1 MSIHL
6 RRAVAVVTGA
16 MLAAMLIGPASAAI
30 PRLVPSFEVLSPE
43 VRNSDI
49 AGFKASIFNNDT
61 STVSQLFLIDTG
73 SGGTFDTA
81 TPSQGRCN
89 ATGPLYCVLGQLK
102 PGKTA
107 TVTFTIKAPATGA
120 ALPVSVIFNT
130 TGLGSGGGDN
140 SHGDAWPL
148 TGSAALNASPNF
160 GGRYVANNNLKIVED
175 DQSVNGTT
183 NKQATRAY
191 SPKTGIEVT
200 VADGDQVPGQGTN
213 VYCTDTTCPTFWSE
227 WSHVTVNQG
236 NLIAQGTLYQFQ
248 LTFDGALVP
257 GGVNSGNV
265 KIYHYWTDSTGSHS
279 ELISTACTPNAGI
292 PTNAP
297 CLTPTKLPGNDLQV
311 TIWSFH
317 NGYIRGGY

>member
-148 TGSAALNASPNF
+148 TGSAALNACPNF

-227 WSHVTVNQG
+227 WSHVHREPGQSDRAG
-236 NLIAQGTLYQFQ
+236 NALPVPAHVRRCTGARWRQ
-248 LTFDGALVP
+248 LRKRQD
-257 GGVNSGNV
+257 
-265 KIYHYWTDSTGSHS
+265 
-279 ELISTACTPNAGI
+279 
-292 PTNAP
+292 
-297 CLTPTKLPGNDLQV
+297 LPLLD
-311 TIWSFH
+311 
-317 NGYIRGGY
+317 R

>member
-1 MSIHL
+1 VSSIHL

-30 PRLVPSFEVLSPE
+30 PKLVPSFEVLSPA
-43 VRNSDI
+43 VKNGDI

-81 TPSQGRCN
+81 SPSQGKCN
-89 ATGPLYCVLGQLK
+89 ATGPLYCTLGQLK

-107 TVTFTIKAPATGA
+107 TVIFTLRAPIAGAT
-120 ALPVSVIFNT
+120 LPVSVQFNT

-148 TGSAALNASPNF
+148 AGNATLNASANF
-160 GGRYVANNNLKIVED
+160 GGRYVANGNLKIVED
-175 DQSVNGTT
+175 DQNVNDT
-183 NKQATRAY
+183 NKQSTRAY
-191 SPKTGIEVT
+191 SPTVGVEVT
-200 VADGDQVPGQGTN
+200 VADGDQVPGQGTD
-213 VYCTDTTCPTFWSE
+213 VYCKDTTCPTFWSE

-236 NLIAQGTLYQFQ
+236 QPIAADTLYQFQ
-248 LTFDGALVP
+248 LTFDGSLVP

-265 KIYHYWTDSTGSHS
+265 KIYHSWTDGTGDHS
-279 ELISTACTPNAGI
+279 ELISTACTLKAGV

-297 CLTPTKLPGNDLQV
+297 CLTPNKLPGNDLQV

-317 NGYIRGGY
+317 NGYIRGGF

>member
-16 MLAAMLIGPASAAI
+16 MLAAMLIGPRVGRDPETGS
-30 PRLVPSFEVLSPE
+30 RPSRSCHQKSGTVISRDSRPHII
-43 VRNSDI
+43 N
-49 AGFKASIFNNDT
+49 GDT

-140 SHGDAWPL
+140 
-148 TGSAALNASPNF
+148 
-160 GGRYVANNNLKIVED
+160 
-175 DQSVNGTT
+175 
-183 NKQATRAY
+183 
-191 SPKTGIEVT
+191 
-200 VADGDQVPGQGTN
+200 
-213 VYCTDTTCPTFWSE
+213 
-227 WSHVTVNQG
+227 
-236 NLIAQGTLYQFQ
+236 IA
-248 LTFDGALVP
+248 
-257 GGVNSGNV
+257 
-265 KIYHYWTDSTGSHS
+265 
-279 ELISTACTPNAGI
+279 
-292 PTNAP
+292 
-297 CLTPTKLPGNDLQV
+297 
-311 TIWSFH
+311 
-317 NGYIRGGY
+317 R